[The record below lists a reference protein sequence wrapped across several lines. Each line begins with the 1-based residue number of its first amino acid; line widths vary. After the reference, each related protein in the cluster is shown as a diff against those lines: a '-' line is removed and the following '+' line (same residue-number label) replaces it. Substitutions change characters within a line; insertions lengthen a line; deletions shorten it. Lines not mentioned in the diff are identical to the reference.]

1 MLEESATDIFSPGF
15 DIKSGAG
22 RLNAGAAMNMIG
34 DPTKQII
41 HPDSLISS
49 SIVQRDTIALAYNRA
64 FVADGWRPVS
74 QTIPLEQERQYKVE
88 RVFVENTYSFADY
101 FNATVLEPDGSFT
114 TFGETELGT
123 LWQSDELNFGF
134 TPDNLFFSKRLTGLY
149 LFDNYQK
156 QILYAEDEFRK
167 TYSDLDTLF
176 LIRGNDNILKYTYH
190 WIRKY

>member
-1 MLEESATDIFSPGF
+1 VNGENLHNTLPFNQF
-15 DIKSGAG
+15 
-22 RLNAGAAMNMIG
+22 
-34 DPTKQII
+34 
-41 HPDSLISS
+41 
-49 SIVQRDTIALAYNRA
+49 TINPYTNNIWLVN
-64 FVADGWRPVS
+64 P
-74 QTIPLEQERQYKVE
+74 
-88 RVFVENTYSFADY
+88 